1 MKVTLSPVPPSQDEK
16 DFLGAAG
23 LTTLPQVVTTPSFV
37 GVVSSFAKL
46 LFLDC
51 FWNDSRPNGG
61 CMRLGSAL
69 GGEADYRRLTPPG
82 CPIPI
87 D

>member
-1 MKVTLSPVPPSQDEK
+1 MAD
-16 DFLGAAG
+16 
-23 LTTLPQVVTTPSFV
+23 LTTLPQVATTPSSV

-46 LFLDC
+46 LLQIVFL
-51 FWNDSRPNGG
+51 NDSRPSGG
-61 CMRLGSAL
+61 CKRFGSDL
-69 GGEADYRRLTPPG
+69 GGEADYCRLTPPG